1 MEVLKSEA
9 CARYVQAIGTTVVFR
24 NYNVHVSYLYTLNWS
39 FLTARLFFFFFF
51 FISLKKRK
59 IIPL

>member
-39 FLTARLFFFFFF
+39 FLTARLFFFFF
-51 FISLKKRK
+51 L
-59 IIPL
+59 LYN